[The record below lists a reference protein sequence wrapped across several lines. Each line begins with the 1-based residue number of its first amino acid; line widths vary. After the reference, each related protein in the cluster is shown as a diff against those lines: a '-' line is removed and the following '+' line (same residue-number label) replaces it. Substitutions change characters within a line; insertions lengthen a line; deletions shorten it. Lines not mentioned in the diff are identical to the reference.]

1 MEFWDILALLISG
14 GFGGVLSGLYLND
27 GSWVSPAKIEID
39 TLHVKRNIYNLGIY
53 SDILLGMGAGLI
65 AALPLGLE
73 YPKYIYVAM
82 LGGFGGG
89 SFIAKQAKMT
99 LDAKLKSQEELPELS
114 ASGGGQ
120 IEVEIT
126 QENGSEAK

>member
-1 MEFWDILALLISG
+1 MELRDIMVLLISG

-27 GSWVSPAKIEID
+27 GNWVSPAKIEID

-99 LDAKLKSQEELPELS
+99 LDAKLKTHEELPELS
-114 ASGGGQ
+114 ANSE